1 MPAEH
6 VDRQASKV
14 EHEGGHQDLIRH
26 GQDLAGHGHVSRLCE
41 VNVFCRYVGR
51 QEICMA

>member
-14 EHEGGHQDLIRH
+14 EHEGGHQDVICH
-26 GQDLAGHGHVSRLCE
+26 GQDLAGQWHVSGLCE
-41 VNVFCRYVGR
+41 VNVVCRSVAR

>member
-14 EHEGGHQDLIRH
+14 EHEGGHQDVIRH
-26 GQDLAGHGHVSRLCE
+26 GHDLAGQGHVSGLCE
-41 VNVFCRYVGR
+41 VNVFCRSVDR